1 MTIPIFLVLI
11 FIRYLQFITAEHS
24 KKGITES
31 LGRASCNTKEH
42 TFILASPGCISEAVK
57 VKVCEGSCLTKVHP
71 IETDFEMSNCAQCLA
86 TQVVY
91 KTFFLQCG
99 GSRKEFKIKSFGKCN
114 CVQRKCN
121 LELIK
126 KLEQMEMKGKQTVQ
140 GVTKAHE
147 EQPCKSIC
155 RKCRTVTSKA
165 SSLSR
170 IKNQIKELLL
180 SCQFKNCKKLISK
193 EDIGKIER
201 IQKKKKRFCRVCK
214 ECKSKNNIK
223 NG

>member
-31 LGRASCNTKEH
+31 LGRTSCNTKEH

-91 KTFFLQCG
+91 KTFFYNVAVLEKN
-99 GSRKEFKIKSFGKCN
+99 SKLNPLENVSVFKENVI
-114 CVQRKCN
+114 
-121 LELIK
+121 
-126 KLEQMEMKGKQTVQ
+126 
-140 GVTKAHE
+140 
-147 EQPCKSIC
+147 
-155 RKCRTVTSKA
+155 
-165 SSLSR
+165 
-170 IKNQIKELLL
+170 
-180 SCQFKNCKKLISK
+180 
-193 EDIGKIER
+193 
-201 IQKKKKRFCRVCK
+201 
-214 ECKSKNNIK
+214 
-223 NG
+223 

>member
-1 MTIPIFLVLI
+1 MKIPIFLVLV
-11 FIRYLQFITAEHS
+11 FIRYLQFITAEYS

-31 LGRASCNTKEH
+31 LGGASCNTKEH
-42 TFILASPGCISEAVK
+42 TFILASPGCNSEAVK
-57 VKVCEGSCLTKVHP
+57 VNACEGSCLTKVHP
-71 IETDFEMSNCAQCLA
+71 FETDFEMSNCAQCLA

-99 GSRKEFKIKSFGKCN
+99 SSRKEFKIKSFENCKC
-114 CVQRKCN
+114 VKRKCD

-140 GVTKAHE
+140 SVTKARD

-155 RKCRTVTSKA
+155 RKCRTVTRKVSN
-165 SSLSR
+165 LSR

-180 SCQFKNCKKLISK
+180 SCQFRNCKKLISK
-193 EDIGKIER
+193 KDIGKIEQ
-201 IQKKKKRFCRVCK
+201 IQKKKRRFCRKCK
-214 ECKSKNNIK
+214 ECKSKKNIK
-223 NG
+223 NA